1 MPYGGDRRQSCLP
14 FLLGTALEGK
24 MRPEQL
30 DEIEKLAEARLRV
43 GDALADRL
51 LLTINALRE
60 SQAEITRLRRLLGEI
75 P

>member
-1 MPYGGDRRQSCLP
+1 MS
-14 FLLGTALEGK
+14 
-24 MRPEQL
+24 PEQL